1 MKKIVGLIVK
11 LAFAVAVV
19 YGCVELIYAI
29 ENWLGLYNNY
39 TKVVEVAEVAFVVC
53 VVYVT
58 TTLATKLTKKAISL
72 IGNRRNT
79 KVNLVIYGR
88 ES

>member
-1 MKKIVGLIVK
+1 MKKIVGLIGK
-11 LAFAVAVV
+11 LAFTVAVV
-19 YGCVELIYAI
+19 YGAVELVYVI
-29 ENWLGLYNNY
+29 ENWLNIYNVY
-39 TKVVEVAEVAFVVC
+39 TKWMEVVEVATVVSIT
-53 VVYVT
+53 YGA
-58 TTLATKLTKKAISL
+58 TTLAAKVAKKAISL

>member
-19 YGCVELIYAI
+19 YGCVELIYVI
-29 ENWLGLYNNY
+29 ENWLGIYNVY
-39 TKVVEVAEVAFVVC
+39 TKWMEVVEVATVVSIT
-53 VVYVT
+53 YGA

-79 KVNLVIYGR
+79 KVNLIIYGR